1 MRTPVK
7 HSSSTRRTVYKH
19 DSPAQSTTSLSDD
32 DNDDD
37 FNQSSFFP
45 TSEPVAVSPAQWSK
59 AQLPHPSS
67 PLVSG
72 QIRGSPAS
80 RLPPEILIHI
90 LKHLHSSRDL
100 YHTMLVCRAWCEC
113 SVELL
118 WHRPNFSKLD
128 TLGKMMRALSRD
140 DQTFLYARFIRR
152 LNFLYLGTDLT
163 DILFTRLTQC
173 VRLERLTLINCSAL
187 SDGAL
192 SRVLPCCPNLVALD
206 LTGVGDASDRA
217 IVALA
222 SSTKRLQGIN
232 LGGCQKVTD
241 KGILALAANC
251 PLLRRVK
258 LSGVDQITDAAISAL
273 AQSCP
278 LLLELDLNKCEQ
290 ITDMS
295 VRNIW
300 VFCSN
305 MRELRLSLCGE
316 LTDSAFPS
324 PPKAEVQAGPNPF
337 PSAIT
342 YPVDKLPPLYLS
354 RSYHHLRMLDL
365 TGCSLITDEA
375 VEGIVAAAPK
385 IRNLVLAKCTLLT
398 DRAVEAICAIGKHL
412 HYLHLG
418 HAGSITDRSIRSLAR
433 ACTRLRYIDLA
444 SKFSIPFRVESL
456 KAHLAKTVCSLQIC
470 PCSSSPVCRSSAV

>member
-1 MRTPVK
+1 MRTPAK
-7 HSSSTRRTVYKH
+7 QSSSSRHAVYKH
-19 DSPAQSTTSLSDD
+19 ESPAQSNTSLSDD
-32 DNDDD
+32 DDEND
-37 FNQSSFFP
+37 FNKSSFFP

-59 AQLPHPSS
+59 VQLPHPVS
-67 PLVSG
+67 PVVPG
-72 QIRGSPAS
+72 QLGGSPAG

-118 WHRPNFSKLD
+118 WHRPNFTKLD
-128 TLGKMMRALSRD
+128 TLGKMMRALSKD
-140 DQTFLYARFIRR
+140 DQTFMYARFIRR

-192 SRVLPCCPNLVALD
+192 ARVLPCCPGLVALD
-206 LTGVGDASDRA
+206 LTGVIEASDRA

-232 LGGCQKVTD
+232 LGSCQKVTD

-251 PLLRRVK
+251 SLLRRVK
-258 LSGVDQITDAAISAL
+258 LSGVDQITDEAISAL
-273 AQSCP
+273 AKSCP
-278 LLLELDLNKCEQ
+278 LLLELDLNKCEL
-290 ITDMS
+290 ITDTS
-295 VRNIW
+295 VRDIW
-300 VFCSN
+300 LFCNN
-305 MRELRLSLCGE
+305 MRELRLSHCGE
-316 LTDSAFPS
+316 LTDAAFPS
-324 PPKAEVQAGPNPF
+324 PPKPEVQSGLNPF
-337 PSAIT
+337 PSAPT
-342 YPVDKLPPLYLS
+342 FPSDRLPSLYLA

-365 TGCSLITDEA
+365 TGCSQITDEA
-375 VEGIVAAAPK
+375 IEGIVAAAPK

-444 SKFSIPFRVESL
+444 SEYPPSN
-456 KAHLAKTVCSLQIC
+456 
-470 PCSSSPVCRSSAV
+470 